1 MDIPNYATLIF
12 RLGKE
17 IDLITSTF
25 ISGGYKAMSSAMQGP
40 VAAMCV
46 LYIVLTGFSITR
58 GLIKKPMD
66 EFVKVSIRIGIVY
79 MLAFNWGTFS
89 AYFVGLF
96 VNGAGELGAVMMKAT
111 PLTLPEIDG
120 ITSAVGINGTLQSA
134 LIEVVRVGLW
144 TWEKGSLTHAGP
156 LFTGFL
162 IWASG
167 MAVVGLAFFEIIV
180 AKLMIAVC
188 MTTAPLF
195 LSFTLFDKTR
205 TYFDRWLDKLVGFS
219 LVLVMV
225 SSVVGLCMH
234 LLHWSIGG
242 HYINK
247 AVGMTTVD
255 WIPLLLVSCLC
266 VMLILQV
273 VGIAKSIGG
282 MCSTGTGSAMIGG
295 AIGGAMGVAA
305 TSGGLMKKGADIAGM
320 NPSKMATN
328 AGRAFGQDMAEKG
341 SHALKRGGEMMSSI
355 HKRMRGEWK

>member
-1 MDIPNYATLIF
+1 MEIPTYATLIF
-12 RLGKE
+12 RLGSE
-17 IDLITSTF
+17 IDLITQSF
-25 ISGGYKAMSSAMQGP
+25 IVDGYKAMASAL
-40 VAAMCV
+40 AAPIATLCV

-58 GLIKKPMD
+58 GLIQKPMD
-66 EFVKVSIRIGIVY
+66 EFVKMVLRIGLVY
-79 MLAFNWGTFS
+79 TLAFNWGIF
-89 AYFVGLF
+89 AEYFVGLF
-96 VNGAGELGAVMMKAT
+96 VKGAGELGAAMMKAT
-111 PLTLPEIDG
+111 PLTLPKVDG
-120 ITSAVGINGTLQSA
+120 ITRAAGINGTLQSA

-144 TWEKGSLTHAGP
+144 TWEKGSFRHMGP
-156 LFTGFL
+156 AFTGFI

-167 MAVVGLAFFEIIV
+167 ITVVGLAFFEIIV

-242 HYINK
+242 HYLNK

-255 WIPLLLVSCLC
+255 WIPLLLISCLC

-305 TSGGLMKKGADIAGM
+305 TSGGLLKKSADMAGM
-320 NPSKMATN
+320 NPSKMAAN

-341 SHALKRGGEMMSSI
+341 SHALKRGGEMLSSI

>member
-1 MDIPNYATLIF
+1 
-12 RLGKE
+12 
-17 IDLITSTF
+17 
-25 ISGGYKAMSSAMQGP
+25 
-40 VAAMCV
+40 
-46 LYIVLTGFSITR
+46 VLTGFSITR

-79 MLAFNWGTFS
+79 MLAFNWGMFS
-89 AYFVGLF
+89 EYFVKLF

-111 PLTLPEIDG
+111 PFTVPKLDG
-120 ITSAVGINGTLQSA
+120 LMNAAGLNSTLQSA

-144 TWEKGSLTHAGP
+144 TWDKGSFRHAGP

-162 IWASG
+162 IWLSG
-167 MAVVGLAFFEIIV
+167 ISVVSFAFFEIIV

-219 LVLVMV
+219 LVLVFV

-234 LLHWSIGG
+234 LIHWTIGG
-242 HYINK
+242 HYLNQ
-247 AVGMTTVD
+247 AVGMSTVD
-255 WIPLLLVSCLC
+255 WIPLVIVSVLC
-266 VMLILQV
+266 IMTIREV

-305 TSGGLMKKGADIAGM
+305 TSGGLMKKGADMAGL
-320 NPSKMATN
+320 NPSKMAAD
-328 AGRAFGQDMAEKG
+328 AGRAFGQDLAGKG
-341 SHALKRGGEMMSSI
+341 SDALKRGGEMMSSI